1 MPFLPQRRKIEKNEK
16 LVADLLDQTEYVM
29 HIRNLKQTLNHG
41 LVLKKVYRVIKFR
54 QHDWYEY
61 EYWSKEKS
69 KKWFWKI

>member
-1 MPFLPQRRKIEKNEK
+1 MIYHFYLKDEKLKKIEK

-29 HIRNLKQTLNHG
+29 HIRYLKQTLNHG

-61 EYWSKEKS
+61 EY
-69 KKWFWKI
+69 

>member
-1 MPFLPQRRKIEKNEK
+1 MIYHFYLKDEKLKKNEK

-61 EYWSKEKS
+61 EY
-69 KKWFWKI
+69 